1 MKKIENTGLTNRTI
15 DMAYDNNFSTK
26 EYIHYKILTKSKIN
40 NHDKY
45 ALISTKIKNPWF
57 GKVDN
62 SSQEVNVS
70 EQEENKDSNMVVDPE
85 NIDSD
90 EIVEINEGDLI
101 TFYNYEE
108 K

>member
-1 MKKIENTGLTNRTI
+1 M
-15 DMAYDNNFSTK
+15 
-26 EYIHYKILTKSKIN
+26 
-40 NHDKY
+40 
-45 ALISTKIKNPWF
+45 
-57 GKVDN
+57 
-62 SSQEVNVS
+62 S